1 MRKEIFINQGI
12 HESRIAIVED
22 GDLAEIWVER
32 PEAERIVGDIYKG
45 TVTAVLPSLQAAFV
59 EIGLERTAFLQVRD
73 MVEAESDDESNGSSR
88 HRRSRSFPNIQ
99 DLVKKGQ
106 QLLVQ
111 IAKEPIGTKGARVT
125 TQLSLAGR
133 FIVAMPN
140 GDWVGVSR
148 KISSWNERR
157 RLRDVVRK
165 LCPDGFSAIVRTEG
179 RGKPEKDL
187 RKDLKQLTRTFRRIQ
202 KRDKRLKPPAVIHR
216 EIGMTSSVIRDL
228 FTENVDRL
236 VVDSRDLYDEIVE
249 YLKQVSP
256 ELRKRVERHRDKK
269 PLFDVNKIEGELDK
283 VNEREVW
290 MRRGGSLV
298 IDHAEAGTFIDVNSA
313 RNTGKRDQEESI
325 LHTNLEAAREV
336 ARQLRLRDIGGII
349 VIDFIDMHDER
360 NRRKLVDALI
370 EEVKR
375 DRAKISISPQI
386 SEFGLIE
393 MTRQRV
399 RPNLLHTHSEPCPTC
414 EGRGRIMGADTT
426 ITKIERWLR
435 RAYAHNSDRRF
446 HLRVHPEV
454 AAAIRGENG
463 RRLKDMRKA
472 TKTRV
477 DIVEDARMTLQD
489 YRFISTRREL
499 DVTTEHLI
507 RVGGNNGGRRSS
519 R

>member
-1 MRKEIFINQGI
+1 N
-12 HESRIAIVED
+12 D
-22 GDLAEIWVER
+22 
-32 PEAERIVGDIYKG
+32 
-45 TVTAVLPSLQAAFV
+45 
-59 EIGLERTAFLQVRD
+59 
-73 MVEAESDDESNGSSR
+73 
-88 HRRSRSFPNIQ
+88 
-99 DLVKKGQ
+99 
-106 QLLVQ
+106 
-111 IAKEPIGTKGARVT
+111 
-125 TQLSLAGR
+125 
-133 FIVAMPN
+133 
-140 GDWVGVSR
+140 
-148 KISSWNERR
+148 
-157 RLRDVVRK
+157 
-165 LCPDGFSAIVRTEG
+165 
-179 RGKPEKDL
+179 
-187 RKDLKQLTRTFRRIQ
+187 
-202 KRDKRLKPPAVIHR
+202 
-216 EIGMTSSVIRDL
+216 
-228 FTENVDRL
+228 
-236 VVDSRDLYDEIVE
+236 
-249 YLKQVSP
+249 
-256 ELRKRVERHRDKK
+256 
-269 PLFDVNKIEGELDK
+269 
-283 VNEREVW
+283 REVW

-360 NRRKLVDALI
+360 NRRKLVDAMI

-499 DVTTEHLI
+499 DVTAEHLI
-507 RVGGNNGGRRSS
+507 RAGGNNGGRRS